1 MKQIGGALCL
11 DFCNTVGGRRDGGVL
26 ADHLK
31 DYGDLAHWSQ
41 DAGLLSPRE
50 AQDLLTRAAANPEQ
64 ARRALAHARDLRET
78 LYRIFSAQAIGKAF
92 SHGDLDQFNSFLVDA
107 LRHALLVKSHE
118 GIVWA
123 WQEAESRLDRM
134 LWSITRSAADLL
146 TSEQLM
152 RVREC
157 SGDDCSWLF
166 VDTSKNHSR
175 RWCDMSDCGNRAKA
189 RRHYA
194 RAREKNRT

>member
-11 DFCNTVGGRRDGGVL
+11 DFCNTVSGRRDGYVL
-26 ADHLK
+26 ADHWQ
-31 DYGDLAHWSQ
+31 DYPDLTHWSQ
-41 DAGLLSPRE
+41 AAGILSPRE
-50 AQDLLTRAAANPEQ
+50 AQDLMRQAAASSEQ
-64 ARRALAHARDLRET
+64 AHRALARARDLRET
-78 LYRIFSAQAIGKAF
+78 LYRIFSAQASGRTF
-92 SHGDLDQFNSFLVDA
+92 SRADLDHLNSFLVDA
-107 LRHALLVKSHE
+107 LMHARLVKSRE

-134 LWSITRSAADLL
+134 LWSITRSAADLV
-146 TSEQLM
+146 TSDHLM

-157 SGDDCSWLF
+157 AGDDCSWLF

-194 RAREKNRT
+194 RAREKEKT